1 MDQYPPLSQLG
12 GYSPPLSQQSPALP
26 NTQVPSP
33 PLQYNLG
40 AADQALDLT
49 SQEKNLYR
57 MHLRNL
63 TGSGG
68 VDHPDGSRS
77 SLYQT
82 VQQGPDGRYY
92 NIPTVWNGKIETQP
106 YVQPGTGKTFDV
118 ANQTALD
125 NVAKLG
131 WKQFP
136 AYDTPEQADER
147 YDAMHKFMDQDT
159 GLFLAS
165 RKQNP

>member
-12 GYSPPLSQQSPALP
+12 GYNPQPIGPYGSTLP
-26 NTQVPSP
+26 NTQAPSP

-40 AADQALDLT
+40 AADVALDLT
-49 SQEKNLYR
+49 PQEKNLYR

-77 SLYQT
+77 SLYQS
-82 VQQGPDGRYY
+82 VQEHNGQFY
-92 NIPTVWNGKIETQP
+92 NVPTVWNGRIETEP
-106 YVQPGTGKTFDV
+106 YTDPRTGRTFDV
-118 ANQTALD
+118 PNQTALD
-125 NVAKLG
+125 NVARLG

-136 AYDTPEQADER
+136 SYATPEEADAR

-165 RKQNP
+165 RKQTP